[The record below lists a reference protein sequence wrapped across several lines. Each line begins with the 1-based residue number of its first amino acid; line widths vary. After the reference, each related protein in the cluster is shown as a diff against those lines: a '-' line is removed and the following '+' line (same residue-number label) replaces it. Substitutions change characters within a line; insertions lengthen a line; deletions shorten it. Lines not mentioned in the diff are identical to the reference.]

1 MKKTNLRN
9 RKGFTLVEM
18 LAVVIIVALLAS
30 IIFPAVG
37 NAITR
42 NAAATNA
49 ANLRAVEGQ
58 LRILRL
64 THPDDFETW
73 LDTVNTWLGES
84 NVNLL
89 KSLVDLFTGGAATR
103 YENDLRTVISSGGT
117 LTLMNGASVSTP
129 GSVHMSYTYK
139 NHTWAVEAGAQMGV
153 YLGEDDIYCH
163 YNGIPVEVFEAIAEG
178 REPNIEEDDSGQN
191 LIQNVLDAI
200 KNWLENLFGWL

>member
-1 MKKTNLRN
+1 MIPRLRSK
-9 RKGFTLVEM
+9 KGFTLVEM
-18 LAVVIIVALLAS
+18 IVVIAVVALLAS

-58 LRILRL
+58 LRTMRL
-64 THPDDFETW
+64 MLPAEFETW

-89 KSLVDLFTGGAATR
+89 KSLVDLFTGGAVTR
-103 YENDLRTVISSGGT
+103 YENNLRTVISNGGT

-129 GSVHMSYTYK
+129 TSVRMSYTYK
-139 NHTWAVEAGAQMGV
+139 GSTWAVDSGAQMGV

-163 YNGIPVEVFEAIAEG
+163 YNGIPVEVFDAIAEG
-178 REPNIEEDDSGQN
+178 REPNIVTDNSNQN
-191 LIQNVLDAI
+191 LIQNVIDAI
-200 KNWLENLFGWL
+200 KDFFENLFGWLS